1 MTALSPRAADG
12 SSPAAAR
19 LCPDPIG
26 ADSPPA
32 ALGRPTVVLTD
43 GRAGPAAAI
52 DQVQPRRVAAQLAV
66 AALIVLTLVG
76 VVGALVSRQVAQQQA
91 MHDVAELTD
100 VLAQTVLQPALT
112 DDMRDSPAA
121 ARLGLGQ
128 VVHDRVLS
136 ATLVR
141 VKLWSPEGAVLYSDE
156 PQLVGRT
163 FTLDDEARR
172 ALTVPQTDAS
182 VSDLDR
188 PENQFERSEGKLLEV
203 YRPVWTP
210 GGHPLLFETYFR
222 YDTVSERS
230 HGLWLGFVG
239 IIVSSLAAL
248 LLLLTPIVWSLLRR
262 TQRAQDQRQAL
273 TRRALASSDAERAR
287 VAASLHDGV
296 VQDLVAANLHL
307 SGQAQ
312 RAAATGDLERSADLN
327 AAAAQLR
334 SSIGSLRSLL
344 VEIYPPN
351 LANAGLL
358 AALRDLGATLERPG
372 IVIAFELD
380 EDAIARLSP
389 TQSEAVFRVVQESV
403 RNAIKHADPSTITV
417 SIAAHGDWVEVN
429 VDDDGAGFDPLRTIA
444 GQAEHRRDGHLGLL
458 LLTDAATE
466 VGAILRVSTGPGLGT
481 NYELQVPTR

>member
-1 MTALSPRAADG
+1 MTARPARAADG
-12 SSPAAAR
+12 SSLSAAR
-19 LCPDPIG
+19 LCPDPVG
-26 ADSPPA
+26 ARPTSA
-32 ALGRPTVVLTD
+32 ALGRPTVVLAD
-43 GRAGPAAAI
+43 GTASPAALE
-52 DQVQPRRVAAQLAV
+52 QVRPRRVAAQLV
-66 AALIVLTLVG
+66 IAALVVLALVG

-121 ARLGLGQ
+121 AQSGLGQ
-128 VVHDRVLS
+128 LVPDRVLS

-141 VKLWSPEGAVLYSDE
+141 VKLWSPEGTVLYSDE

-188 PENQFERSEGKLLEV
+188 PENQFERSQGKLLEV

-222 YDTVSERS
+222 YDTVSQRS

-262 TQRAQDQRQAL
+262 TQRAQEQRQAL
-273 TRRALASSDAERAR
+273 TKRALASSDAERAR
-287 VAASLHDGV
+287 IAASLHDGV
-296 VQDLVAANLHL
+296 VQDLVAANLQL
-307 SGQAQ
+307 SGQAR
-312 RAAATGDLERSADLN
+312 RAAATGDLERGADLTQ
-327 AAAAQLR
+327 AAATVRA
-334 SSIGSLRSLL
+334 SIGSLRSLL

-351 LANAGLL
+351 LADAGLV
-358 AALRDLGATLERPG
+358 AALRDLAATLDRPG
-372 IVIAFELD
+372 TAIVFELD
-380 EDAIARLSP
+380 DDAIARLAP
-389 TQSEAVFRVVQESV
+389 PQSEAVFRVVQETV
-403 RNAIKHADPSTITV
+403 RNATKHAGASTITV
-417 SIAAHGDWVEVN
+417 SISGQAEWVEISVT
-429 VDDDGAGFDPLRTIA
+429 DDGAGFDPAAAIDAQDER
-444 GQAEHRRDGHLGLL
+444 RRDGHLGLL
-458 LLTDAATE
+458 LLTDAAT
-466 VGAILRVSTGPGLGT
+466 AANAALQVSSGPGLGT
-481 NYELQVPTR
+481 NYEMRVPTG